1 MNQEQEHAHDAFVLE
16 IEEKARRHAEDLEDQ
31 AKRRE
36 EELEQQAK
44 KREAELLRK
53 AKKRA
58 EDVERARLKKLAADA
73 KLAQLRQQLQACACV
88 SPPPITGSFG
98 HPPGSGPSPY

>member
-1 MNQEQEHAHDAFVLE
+1 MGQEQAHAHDAMVLE

-36 EELEQQAK
+36 EELEIAAR
-44 KREAELLRK
+44 KRESEILAK

-58 EDVERARLKKLAADA
+58 DEVEHARQKKLAADA
-73 KLAQLRQQLQACACV
+73 KHAQLMQQLQACTP
-88 SPPPITGSFG
+88 SPQIRGSFG
-98 HPPGSGPSPY
+98 QTPGSGPSPY